1 MTTRKHTIKV
11 GKTEIT
17 HSTWTKQL
25 TFVDIEGNER
35 LIDDSATGHVMKL
48 IEVIKK
54 GSGKKPQAFVLGSL
68 TVTRM
73 SPDAPGCLVFSFHD
87 SDGVRRQIADHSGN
101 VQRLI
106 DAAAQPFTAVPTQSG
121 NTKKDF

>member
-1 MTTRKHTIKV
+1 MGCKQSHIALA
-11 GKTEIT
+11 
-17 HSTWTKQL
+17 STFRLRSDLQRGFRSRTGRTYVWSCRP
-25 TFVDIEGNER
+25 VSAAIE
-35 LIDDSATGHVMKL
+35 
-48 IEVIKK
+48 
-54 GSGKKPQAFVLGSL
+54 PQAFVLGSL